1 MDTNHLIRR
10 KPITLCEYMIQSHTT
25 ELINLIHT
33 LFKQLGTSAYFNL
46 KVEMNSSI
54 SSFRVTHFS
63 SEHILFLYKDD

>member
-10 KPITLCEYMIQSHTT
+10 KPITLCEYMIKSHTT
-25 ELINLIHT
+25 ELINLIH
-33 LFKQLGTSAYFNL
+33 FKQLGRSAYFNL

-54 SSFRVTHFS
+54 SSFPVTHFS